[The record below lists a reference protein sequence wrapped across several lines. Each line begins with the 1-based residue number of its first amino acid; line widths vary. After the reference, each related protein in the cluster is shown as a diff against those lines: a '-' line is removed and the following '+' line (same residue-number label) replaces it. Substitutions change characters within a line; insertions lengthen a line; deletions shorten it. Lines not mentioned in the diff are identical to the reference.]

1 MIRTVR
7 GVLEIPPGERPT
19 GVVHVSV
26 RIEDISRADA
36 ASIVLASVEFEV
48 TLPLEGG
55 TPLSFELPVD
65 TEQID
70 ERHTYVIRGHVD
82 VSGSGQVEPGDYLTT
97 QVHPVLT
104 QGAGDEVRVGL
115 RRI

>member
-1 MIRTVR
+1 MRTVR
-7 GVLEIPPGERPT
+7 GVFEVPPGERPT
-19 GVVHVSV
+19 GVVRVRV
-26 RIEDISRADA
+26 RIEDVSKADA
-36 ASIVLASVEFEV
+36 ASIVLASVDFET

-55 TPLSFELPVD
+55 TPLSFEVPVD
-65 TEQID
+65 AEQVD

-82 VSGSGQVEPGDYLTT
+82 VSGSGQIEPGDYLTT

-104 QGAGDEVRVGL
+104 EGAGDEVRVEL